1 MTKNQGQNS
10 EDNREYRDYL
20 QDIDEAAEKAQKFVE
35 GMDYETFKNDDKTGY
50 ATLRALEIIGEAAK
64 KIPSFLRKN
73 NPNVAWRE
81 MAGIRDK
88 LIHDYFGVNM
98 EVVWKTVKEDL
109 PTLQSQIEGIIEE
122 LDNHG

>member
-20 QDIDEAAEKAQKFVE
+20 QDIDEAAKNAQKFVE

-50 ATLRALEIIGEAAK
+50 ATLRALEMIGEAAK
-64 KIPSFLRKN
+64 KIPNSLRKE
-73 NPNVAWRE
+73 NPDVAWRE

-98 EVVWKTVKEDL
+98 KVVWKTVKEDL
-109 PTLQSQIEGIIEE
+109 PTLQSQIESIIEE
-122 LDNHG
+122 LDSHE

>member
-20 QDIDEAAEKAQKFVE
+20 QDIDEAAKNAQKFVE

-64 KIPSFLRKN
+64 KIPNSLRKE
-73 NPNVAWRE
+73 NPDVAWRE

-98 EVVWKTVKEDL
+98 KVVWKTVKEDL
-109 PTLQSQIEGIIEE
+109 PTLQSQIESIIEE
-122 LDNHG
+122 LDSHE

>member
-1 MTKNQGQNS
+1 MTDNQGRNS

-20 QDIDEAAEKAQKFVE
+20 QDIYEAAEKAQKFVE
-35 GMDYETFKNDDKTGY
+35 GMDYETFKDDDKTGY

-64 KIPSFLRKN
+64 KIPNSLRKN
-73 NPNVAWRE
+73 NPKVAWRE

-109 PTLQSQIEGIIEE
+109 PTLQLQIEGIIEE

>member
-1 MTKNQGQNS
+1 MQ
-10 EDNREYRDYL
+10 YIY
-20 QDIDEAAEKAQKFVE
+20 EATEKAQKFVE
-35 GMDYETFKNDDKTGY
+35 GMDYETFKDDEKTVY

-64 KIPSFLRKN
+64 KIPNSLRKN

-109 PTLQSQIEGIIEE
+109 PTLQSQIKGIIEE
-122 LDNHG
+122 LDSHG

>member
-1 MTKNQGQNS
+1 MTKNQGQNL

-20 QDIDEAAEKAQKFVE
+20 QDIDEAAKNAQKFVE

-64 KIPSFLRKN
+64 KIPNSLRKE
-73 NPNVAWRE
+73 NPDVAWRE

-98 EVVWKTVKEDL
+98 KVVWKTVKEDL
-109 PTLQSQIEGIIEE
+109 PTLQSQIESIIEE
-122 LDNHG
+122 LDNHE

>member
-1 MTKNQGQNS
+1 MTNNEDRNS

-20 QDIDEAAEKAQKFVE
+20 QDIYEAAEKAQKFVE
-35 GMDYETFKNDDKTGY
+35 GMDYETFKDDDKTGY

-64 KIPSFLRKN
+64 KIPNSLRKN

-122 LDNHG
+122 LDNNE